1 MRRINSVGDETALK
15 ILKEGAENASGKSD
29 TDKKLAQLR
38 EQVQMLQYALAN
50 VFKTLGTYPSMKA
63 QVEGMDYRTIGII
76 RAIEKLTLTEHVSPT
91 FSDMVEECAS
101 EVRIETFNELS
112 DLDDK
117 EKKLVDAPEDAV
129 TENHFV
135 ILTSECKE
143 YPDHAIFR
151 SKMDVGAEDFKT
163 FKDVFLGKR
172 VGDKFDSKIQGKD
185 HSVTILGLRRKPDVQ
200 QSQE

>member
-1 MRRINSVGDETALK
+1 MRRINSSGDETTLK

-29 TDKKLAQLR
+29 TDKKIAQLR

-50 VFKTLGTYPSMKA
+50 VFKTLSTYPSMKA

-76 RAIEKLTLTEHVSPT
+76 KAMEQVDPNFANT
-91 FSDMVEECAS
+91 VETCAAA
-101 EVRIETFNELS
+101 VRVETFEELS
-112 DLDDK
+112 KMDDE
-117 EKKLVDAPEDAV
+117 EKKLIDAPEDV
-129 TENHFV
+129 ITENHFV

-163 FKDVFLGKR
+163 FKDAFLGKR
-172 VGDKFDSKIQGKD
+172 LGDTFDSKIQGKD

-200 QSQE
+200 QPQE